1 MVLNT
6 LSFYGRNVQQ
16 FIECLKPGGYVV
28 LQIIIRA
35 ASVIRETVENW
46 SIDRAPRLAAAIA
59 YYAMFAIAPLLVI
72 IVAIAGAAFGE
83 SAVRGEVQEAL
94 TGVLGAST
102 AQFLEEIVLS
112 INTEQAG
119 GLATILSIALLFFGA
134 MGVFGALQDALNT
147 IWGVQP
153 HLSTVRSSV
162 VFFLQSRLLAFLMV
176 LLIGGAL
183 LIFIALSSVISG
195 LITLADD
202 TGMLTG
208 FTPTLLRILDVTL
221 SVSVITVF
229 FAMIFKF
236 LPDAYVGWSD
246 VFFGALVTAL
256 LFVVGETLLGLYL
269 GSGAVASIFGVA
281 GSLVVLLVWVY
292 YSAQILLLGAEFTQV
307 FARRRGALIRPRR
320 PRPDVPVTK
329 T

>member
-1 MVLNT
+1 M
-6 LSFYGRNVQQ
+6 
-16 FIECLKPGGYVV
+16 
-28 LQIIIRA
+28 LQLIIRMS
-35 ASVIRETVENW
+35 SVIRETVENW

-59 YYAMFAIAPLLVI
+59 YYTMFAIAPLLVI
-72 IVAIAGAAFGE
+72 TVAIAGAAFGE

-94 TGVLGAST
+94 TGVLGVQT
-102 AQFLEEIVLS
+102 AQFVEELVLG
-112 INTEQAG
+112 INTERAG
-119 GLATILSIALLFFGA
+119 GLATVLSVALLFFGA
-134 MGVFGALQDALNT
+134 MNVFAALQDALNT
-147 IWGVQP
+147 IWGVHP
-153 HLSTVRSSV
+153 HLSSVRSSI
-162 VFFLQSRLLAFLMV
+162 VFFLQSRLLAFVMV
-176 LLIGGAL
+176 IVIGAAL
-183 LIFIALSSVISG
+183 LLFIFLSSIITA

-202 TGMLTG
+202 AGVLSG
-208 FTPTLLRILDVTL
+208 YTPILLRILEVTL
-221 SVSVITVF
+221 SVSVITLF

-269 GSGAVASIFGVA
+269 GSGGIASIFGVA

-329 T
+329 VSQHM

>member
-1 MVLNT
+1 M
-6 LSFYGRNVQQ
+6 
-16 FIECLKPGGYVV
+16 

>member
-1 MVLNT
+1 
-6 LSFYGRNVQQ
+6 VQQ

>member
-1 MVLNT
+1 M
-6 LSFYGRNVQQ
+6 
-16 FIECLKPGGYVV
+16 

-256 LFVVGETLLGLYL
+256 LFVVGETLIGLYL

>member
-1 MVLNT
+1 
-6 LSFYGRNVQQ
+6 
-16 FIECLKPGGYVV
+16 V